1 MLSTALFAA
10 LALLQGAAQTPPV
23 QAPMAAPKPVP
34 APDAVV
40 ATINGKPVTAAEV
53 EPFLWSWQARLV
65 IEEMAQH
72 RAVAEEAAKRGLTV
86 TDAEVKERVDAQLA
100 GVQKTL
106 PAGQTVDDFLATRR
120 LTREHLV
127 VGARTTLLLDKIVEA
142 DFHPA
147 DYVKMDA
154 LLFQAP
160 PSAAPEVQAKAVKGA
175 DAAFAALASNKP
187 WDTVFKAN
195 TTQPN
200 AAAVGGA
207 IPWTPLASLPDSLR
221 GQVAL
226 LKPQGYTKPT
236 PVPNGVQIYHL
247 AARGNDAPPAEI
259 AAVKAQYMQGAR
271 AALLQR
277 LKEATKVEV
286 K

>member
-1 MLSTALFAA
+1 M
-10 LALLQGAAQTPPV
+10 QTPPPA
-23 QAPMAAPKPVP
+23 QTASIAPKPVP

-53 EPFLWSWQARLV
+53 EPYLWSWQGRLV

-106 PAGQTVDDFLATRR
+106 PTGQTVDDFLATRR
-120 LTREHLV
+120 LTREHLA
-127 VGARTTLLLDKIVEA
+127 VGARTTLLLDKIAEA

-147 DYVKMDA
+147 DYVKLDA
-154 LLFQAP
+154 LLFQAAP
-160 PSAAPEVQAKAVKGA
+160 AAAPAVQAKAVKGA
-175 DAAFAALASNKP
+175 DAAYAALAANKP
-187 WDTVFKAN
+187 WDAVFKAN

-200 AAAVGGA
+200 AAAMGGA
-207 IPWTPLASLPDSLR
+207 IPWTPLAQLPESLR
-221 GQVAL
+221 GQIAA

-236 PVPNGVQIYHL
+236 PTPNGVQIYHL
-247 AARGNDAPPAEI
+247 AARGSDAPPAEL
-259 AAVKAQYMQGAR
+259 ATVKAQYMKDAR
-271 AALLQR
+271 NAVLQR
-277 LKEATKVEV
+277 LKEATKVEIR
-286 K
+286 